1 MPIGPFK
8 DFQECVNAQV
18 SKGKDNESAKKI
30 CGAMEKQAAT
40 TEIIEDNGKFFL
52 KAFLL
57 DSSLNANSWGVDP
70 TTLDQN
76 INTYIGKPLVLQDD
90 FQHPDSGDSN
100 YDHHMAYQDKFRIGN
115 IIDIV
120 NKDSIYS
127 AIIEVTDN
135 AAKEAFKKGDL
146 PLYVS
151 PQLFHDAVGKEPDTA
166 TKTWRGTHLAIVKE
180 PAFGVMKARVEGQC
194 SGSPN
199 QCLAQLK
206 RASVE
211 KTKCNCIKKAISNYK
226 NSSVSSLFQK
236 TETKSI
242 LSDTNNATPQISP
255 EEIEKIRLERD
266 ELKAKVAS
274 LEGVNNKLQ
283 EENKTVSASLD
294 SLKGEYRKD
303 KVASLLS
310 NVFYKTDEERAQNI
324 ETFTKSGMTYEEI
337 ERVTSPL
344 KKASVSHENETKL
357 PVKSAAT
364 EDSNSNDMPYWA
376 RVNEAIVGVTS

>member
-1 MPIGPFK
+1 MREKYG
-8 DFQECVNAQV
+8 DNAEKV
-18 SKGKDNESAKKI
+18 
-30 CGAMEKQAAT
+30 CGAMEKRMHGGST
-40 TEIIEDNGKFFL
+40 DVIETFEDNGKFFL

-57 DSSLNANSWGVDP
+57 DSSVNANSWGVDP
-70 TTLDQN
+70 STLNEN

-100 YDHHMAYQDKFRIGN
+100 YDHHMQYQDKFRIGN
-115 IIDIV
+115 IVDIV
-120 NKDSIYS
+120 NKDSVYS

-135 AAKEAFKKGDL
+135 TAKEAFKKGDL

-151 PQLFHDAVGKEPDTA
+151 PQLFHDAVGREPDTA

-194 SGSPN
+194 SGSPMT
-199 QCLAQLK
+199 CLAQLK
-206 RASVE
+206 RASVD
-211 KTKCNCIKKAISNYK
+211 KTKCNCINKAISNYK
-226 NSSVSSLFQK
+226 NSSVSSLFAN
-236 TETKSI
+236 TETKPI
-242 LSDTNNATPQISP
+242 LSDTNNATAQIST

-344 KKASVSHENETKL
+344 KKASVSNEKETKL
-357 PVKSAAT
+357 PVKSASS
-364 EDSNSNDMPYWA
+364 EEGSSNSELPYW
-376 RVNEAIVGVTS
+376 VQIEQFVSGGKV